1 MRKKSGNKAA
11 NPAVAVTPV
20 VVDQKPKRNRFL
32 LLGIA
37 LLLVVAGFVAYA
49 LATKA
54 PPASTSAST
63 LPVAAPQ
70 GDLSP
75 RPRSLKG
82 AVDPE
87 KTGKTATYVG
97 AKVCKTCHEGEF
109 KAWSGSHHDLAMQE
123 ATAESVLG
131 NFADARFRHLGVES
145 SFFKRGD
152 QFKVRT
158 DGPDGKLTD
167 Y

>member
-54 PPASTSAST
+54 PPLQRALRLAGCCPPRG
-63 LPVAAPQ
+63 LEPKAP
-70 GDLSP
+70 
-75 RPRSLKG
+75 
-82 AVDPE
+82 
-87 KTGKTATYVG
+87 
-97 AKVCKTCHEGEF
+97 
-109 KAWSGSHHDLAMQE
+109 
-123 ATAESVLG
+123 
-131 NFADARFRHLGVES
+131 
-145 SFFKRGD
+145 
-152 QFKVRT
+152 
-158 DGPDGKLTD
+158 
-167 Y
+167 